1 MCPAPAWL
9 PADETVATPVV
20 ALHRWGRGSRLA
32 SHQQAFDWTP
42 AMARTRENAMQ
53 IRRFLLATAALGMV
67 LALPAA
73 PASAQVLGGQVSSAE
88 EGNMEGVVVS
98 AKKAGST
105 VTISVVSND
114 KGEFTFP

>member
-1 MCPAPAWL
+1 MRPAPVWL

-20 ALHRWGRGSRLA
+20 VLHRLGRGSRLVP
-32 SHQQAFDWTP
+32 HQQAFDWTS

-67 LALPAA
+67 LAS

-114 KGEFTFP
+114 KGEF